1 MISLTGGGGF
11 PHIFRASK
19 CYNRPLLVKYSWI
32 FLVNYSCIF
41 FMSTT
46 LFIFLVNYSLHSF
59 NQIPLNAFS
68 RLPLHFSQLQL
79 LLWTCT
85 FFFNIFISNPVY
97 FQSIIPVYSWTST
110 SGETT
115 ATTSHRSTSPAHWWW
130 SSPGST
136 SGWPWTP
143 SPRGY
148 PSVSSLSWPPL
159 PRVLPSSPTYR
170 KCPI

>member
-19 CYNRPLLVKYSWI
+19 CYNRSILVKYSWI
-32 FLVNYSCIF
+32 FLVNYSYIF

-59 NQIPLNAFS
+59 NQIPLNAFPYI
-68 RLPLHFSQLQL
+68 LVNYNYFCEHAL
-79 LLWTCT
+79 
-85 FFFNIFISNPVY
+85 FFLNIFISNPVY